1 MTTYSISPPLKSPT
15 TFIGSDMKG
24 KLNPSTEVALHFN
37 CLALQLT
44 LAVPEHEVHD
54 PRQSGFKNV
63 AVHPLLRNLWAGL
76 I

>member
-1 MTTYSISPPLKSPT
+1 
-15 TFIGSDMKG
+15 MKG
-24 KLNPSTEVALHFN
+24 KLNPSTELPMHFN

-54 PRQSGFKNV
+54 PRQLGFKNV
-63 AVHPLLRNLWAGL
+63 AVHPLFRNLWAGL